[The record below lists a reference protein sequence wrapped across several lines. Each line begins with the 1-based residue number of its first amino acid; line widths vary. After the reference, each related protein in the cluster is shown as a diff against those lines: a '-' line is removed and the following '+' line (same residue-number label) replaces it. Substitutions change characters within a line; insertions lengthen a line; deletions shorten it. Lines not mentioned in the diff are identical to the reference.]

1 MDFWLPARPGC
12 LLGDWR
18 KMLTGTEFELAK
30 FTKCT
35 LTFSGDIQCPYT
47 SPRAPASG
55 SMMMNSLLAGYS
67 SLNQST
73 SSQPTSGQGTD
84 FLWTY
89 FLEPGW
95 LVSWDLK
102 PWRSDVGTI
111 CHNIFACYQSSFQ
124 KNAGA
129 FWSLPLGAM
138 QLWPPLWLSA
148 YVTSGENNL
157 NAPLIPGW
165 SRVAEPS
172 GVSVAEQL
180 ASTFSWFS
188 NKANKLWLCI
198 FYADLFLIQFVNFF
212 FPQELSLASPTWVT
226 VLGHTDNIVASSR
239 WRACETKARVL
250 CPSMLL

>member
-1 MDFWLPARPGC
+1 
-12 LLGDWR
+12 
-18 KMLTGTEFELAK
+18 
-30 FTKCT
+30 
-35 LTFSGDIQCPYT
+35 
-47 SPRAPASG
+47 
-55 SMMMNSLLAGYS
+55 MNFLLAVYR

-95 LVSWDLK
+95 LVSWDLR
-102 PWRSDVGTI
+102 PSWRSDVRTI

-124 KNAGA
+124 KNARA

-148 YVTSGENNL
+148 YITSGENNL

-165 SRVAEPS
+165 SRVAVPS

-188 NKANKLWLCI
+188 NEANKLWLCI
-198 FYADLFLIQFVNFF
+198 FYADLFLIQFVSFFSHKNFLWLHLLEWQCLGTQIILL
-212 FPQELSLASPTWVT
+212 PLLDGGHVKQRPGSYVPLYCLSTA
-226 VLGHTDNIVASSR
+226 LG
-239 WRACETKARVL
+239 KL
-250 CPSMLL
+250 